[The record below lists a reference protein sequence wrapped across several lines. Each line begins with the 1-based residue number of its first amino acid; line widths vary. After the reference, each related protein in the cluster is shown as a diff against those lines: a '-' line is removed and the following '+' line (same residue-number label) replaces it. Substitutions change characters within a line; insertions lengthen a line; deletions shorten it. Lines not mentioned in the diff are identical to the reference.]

1 MIFLSFDTRYI
12 YFLWSCGSYVA
23 ESTGHQASSRL
34 LSMKSANA
42 LLEVPSTGQI
52 LAAGTSIQ
60 AILISDIISYP
71 SNKPPAAS
79 DPPPSHFGPSS
90 KSIST
95 DVPQLSASQNTE
107 VKVAILTVSDTV
119 SSGAGPDRRYFSKLF
134 FFIMSIEIHNRTI
147 ACDLV
152 FNILKRAKL
161 CIEISIS
168 SACTLIHL
176 FALSCKGVTL
186 WVQNERV

>member
-1 MIFLSFDTRYI
+1 MYL
-12 YFLWSCGSYVA
+12 LWACGSYVA

-60 AILISDIISYP
+60 AILISDTISYP
-71 SNKPPAAS
+71 LDKPPAAS
-79 DPPPSHFGPSS
+79 DKRPSHFAPSS

-95 DVPQLSASQNTE
+95 DVPQVAASQDAE

-119 SSGAGPDRRYFSKLF
+119 SSGAGPDRRYLSKLDTF
-134 FFIMSIEIHNRTI
+134 FFIILNRNAIAILLHVIWFLKIFKRSKLYIEMLTFEVH
-147 ACDLV
+147 AP
-152 FNILKRAKL
+152 
-161 CIEISIS
+161 
-168 SACTLIHL
+168 
-176 FALSCKGVTL
+176 
-186 WVQNERV
+186 

>member
-1 MIFLSFDTRYI
+1 MTPGNVNVYL
-12 YFLWSCGSYVA
+12 LWACGSYVA

-60 AILISDIISYP
+60 AILILDIISYP
-71 SNKPPAAS
+71 SDIPPAAS
-79 DPPPSHFGPSS
+79 DTRPSHFAPSS

-95 DVPQLSASQNTE
+95 DVPQLAASQDAE

-119 SSGAGPDRRYFSKLF
+119 SSGAGPDRRYLSKLDTF
-134 FFIMSIEIHNRTI
+134 FFIILNRNAIAILLHVIWFLKIFKRSKLYIEILTFEVH
-147 ACDLV
+147 AP
-152 FNILKRAKL
+152 
-161 CIEISIS
+161 
-168 SACTLIHL
+168 
-176 FALSCKGVTL
+176 
-186 WVQNERV
+186 